1 MRNVG
6 ERVLVQSLNLGPIW
20 QASDSLSP
28 RAPRSSRRPFLKFA
42 PEPSAQPCPVG
53 RTATIGQVTS
63 SRDSSRRSREAPKI
77 AGDAEMD
84 APIAQ
89 RCQLLNAVH
98 LDKENL
104 DLRKILAECTQ
115 AARQHRGRK
124 RRDVRATFSRPREPR
139 AASRTR

>member
-1 MRNVG
+1 LRIIWHIFLLDIWHIG
-6 ERVLVQSLNLGPIW
+6 ATSFPTDHQAFKCRFDRVPLHFADLE
-20 QASDSLSP
+20 DSPSV
-28 RAPRSSRRPFLKFA
+28 RSR
-42 PEPSAQPCPVG
+42 
-53 RTATIGQVTS
+53 IGQVTS

-77 AGDAEMD
+77 GCDADVD

-139 AASRTR
+139 AASCTR